1 MRVASCLYKQN
12 GWLSSEKNN
21 TVNSDSVQLVLAFGE
36 KSLITG
42 NQIYNHLRQKYP
54 AAAIV
59 ICSTAGEIYGSTVLD
74 ETVTVTAVEFE
85 KTNISTACIN
95 ITDYPD
101 SFTAGQSLVAG
112 FDKEQLTYMLVISDG
127 NKVNGSE
134 LVKGINDACGK
145 NVLVTGGLAGDA
157 ANFASTL
164 VGLNGINGNGNIV
177 GVAFYGDAIRVGHG
191 CMGGWD
197 MFGPERTVTRSAGNV
212 LHEIDGINALQ
223 LYTEYLGSFAAQLPG
238 SALLFPLSVELPGT
252 NTQVVRTI
260 LSIDNENETMTFAGD
275 VPVNARIRFMRAN
288 FDRIVNAAAEAAAQT
303 LKKGLTNP
311 PALALLISCVGRKLI
326 LQKRAEEE
334 VEAVN
339 ESFGGKTILTGFYSY
354 GEISPLLNETSCQ
367 LHNQTMTITTFDE
380 Q

>member
-1 MRVASCLYKQN
+1 MKVASCLYKQN
-12 GWLSSEKNN
+12 GWLYSEKNS
-21 TVNSDSVQLVLAFGE
+21 TVNGDSVQLVLAFGE

-42 NQIYNHLRQKYP
+42 DKIYNQLRQKYP
-54 AAAIV
+54 AAAILM
-59 ICSTAGEIYGSTVLD
+59 CSTAGEIYGNTVLD
-74 ETVTVTAVEFE
+74 DTVTITAVEFE

-95 ITDYPD
+95 IADYPD
-101 SFTAGQSLVAG
+101 SFTAGQALIAG
-112 FDKEQLTYMLVISDG
+112 FDREQLSYMLVLSDG

-134 LVKGINDACGK
+134 LVKGINDRCDK
-145 NVLVTGGLAGDA
+145 KVLVTGGLAGDA

-164 VGLNGINGNGNIV
+164 VGLNGNNGNGNIV
-177 GVAFYGDAIRVGHG
+177 GVAFYGDAIRIGHG

-197 MFGPERTVTRSAGNV
+197 MFGPERTVTRSADNV

-223 LYTEYLGSFAAQLPG
+223 LYTEYLGSFAAQLPA

-260 LSIDNENETMTFAGD
+260 LSIDSENKTMTFAGD

-288 FDRIVNAAAEAAAQT
+288 FDRIVDAAAEAAAQT
-303 LKKGLTNP
+303 LKNGLTNP